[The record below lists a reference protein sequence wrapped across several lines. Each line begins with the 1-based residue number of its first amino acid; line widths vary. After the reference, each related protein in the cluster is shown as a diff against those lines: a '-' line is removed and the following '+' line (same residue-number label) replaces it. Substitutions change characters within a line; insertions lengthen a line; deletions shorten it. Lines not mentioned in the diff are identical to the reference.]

1 MKIKNT
7 INRLKVTAEQ
17 LQADILEANKI
28 KNDWLRSDLM
38 TAYRSLNLT
47 IKNLETA
54 LENLNDYSGKSR
66 QLITQKETYET
77 N

>member
-7 INRLKVTAEQ
+7 INRLKVTSEQ
-17 LQADILEANKI
+17 LQEDIFEANRM

-54 LENLNDYSGKSR
+54 LENLNDYSGTSR
-66 QLITQKETYET
+66 QLT
-77 N
+77 NNTHTNTL

>member
-7 INRLKVTAEQ
+7 INRLKVTSEQ
-17 LQADILEANKI
+17 LQAEIIEANRT

-38 TAYRSLNLT
+38 NAFRSLNLT

-54 LENLNDYSGKSR
+54 LENLNDYQSNK
-66 QLITQKETYET
+66 
-77 N
+77 